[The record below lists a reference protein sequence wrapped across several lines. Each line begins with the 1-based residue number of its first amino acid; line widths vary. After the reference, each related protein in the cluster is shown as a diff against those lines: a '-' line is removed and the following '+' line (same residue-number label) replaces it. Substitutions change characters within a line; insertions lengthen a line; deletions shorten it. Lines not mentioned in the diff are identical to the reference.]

1 MSELEDMMKDERIQQ
16 SISDKLLEKSVQER
30 KIRLIL
36 TEQIYSYLRKNN
48 KKLWELN
55 REDLN
60 NMTENYAPKYQQRM
74 MQQVMK
80 ALRTNRWKPIS
91 WIKEN
96 HKSILLDELD

>member
-30 KIRLIL
+30 NIRLIL